1 MDTSFKGNSDNKSS
15 IHTIQ
20 PTIDYHCDL
29 DLLGNSEVP
38 RPDIE
43 QLVKHYGTT
52 NSNKKIKMINKLS
65 NSNSN
70 SRKEKEKANIAMP
83 GNSII
88 KHLKGYKISNVTVF
102 FKGFGRILC
111 MKNHKKIT
119 IWEKPDNVIVI

>member
-43 QLVKHYGTT
+43 RLVKHYGTT
-52 NSNKKIKMINKLS
+52 NSNKKIKMINL
-65 NSNSN
+65 
-70 SRKEKEKANIAMP
+70 A
-83 GNSII
+83 
-88 KHLKGYKISNVTVF
+88 
-102 FKGFGRILC
+102 
-111 MKNHKKIT
+111 
-119 IWEKPDNVIVI
+119 IVIQTVGKKRKKPILLCLGIA